1 MEYTR
6 ETMQKMRREELKNIA
21 ISYRIY
27 NGYHERPISKMR
39 KSDFIDFIHESV
51 TTPNHSP
58 NTRETILQNANRQ
71 EGRRRGL
78 RPSSDGN
85 LRRENRHNE
94 DVIVHFIPS
103 PLSSRHSPI
112 SFRDTLRDFDA
123 RRRIDF
129 GSSLMGGP
137 LGLLD
142 VVINV
147 LNSTSLDDEEQHEL
161 NNEEFTGTIPTEVE
175 EENEAHETVRC
186 AVCLHNKVCVLF
198 QKCKHVITCG
208 PCSLRVKECP
218 VCKRIVESSD
228 KIRIFLP

>member
-1 MEYTR
+1 MTYTR

-71 EGRRRGL
+71 DRRR
-78 RPSSDGN
+78 
-85 LRRENRHNE
+85 RRENRHNE

-103 PLSSRHSPI
+103 PLSS
-112 SFRDTLRDFDA
+112 RDTLRDFDA

-142 VVINV
+142 VVISV
-147 LNSTSLDDEEQHEL
+147 LNSTSLDDEEQYEL

-218 VCKRIVESSD
+218 ACKRVPSIITS
-228 KIRIFLP
+228 L

>member
-6 ETMQKMRREELKNIA
+6 ETMQKMKREELKNIA

-58 NTRETILQNANRQ
+58 NTRETILHANLQ
-71 EGRRRGL
+71 DGRR
-78 RPSSDGN
+78 
-85 LRRENRHNE
+85 RRENRHNE

-103 PLSSRHSPI
+103 PLSSSRHSPI

-147 LNSTSLDDEEQHEL
+147 LNSTSLDDEEHE
-161 NNEEFTGTIPTEVE
+161 NNDENNDEEFTGTIPTEVE

-208 PCSLRVKECP
+208 PCSLRIKECP
-218 VCKRIVESSD
+218 ACKRTVESAD